1 MLQILQFGKI
11 VKKVKRIYVIIRKL
25 FKFENAH
32 IVRNCT
38 SRRCSRSIH
47 GHSYKVEVK
56 LSSNYLDNGEMVY
69 DFGLMKLS
77 IKELIDS
84 FDHAITLWSKDDNQ
98 YIEYAKQF
106 SERWILLPVNPSAE
120 QFSRVFFLMIDRV
133 LELMEFN
140 NCEREVALHSVVV
153 HETDTGYA
161 ECFRE
166 DAYNFEG
173 MGEIRLEDIVFS
185 KRIIEEWSDP
195 GLWEKMLNYKPIES
209 PIEV

>member
-1 MLQILQFGKI
+1 M
-11 VKKVKRIYVIIRKL
+11 IIRKL

-56 LSSNYLDNGEMVY
+56 LKSDFLDNGQMIY
-69 DFGLMKLS
+69 DFGLMKLY
-77 IKELIDS
+77 IKDLIDS
-84 FDHAITLWSKDDNQ
+84 FDHAITLWSKDNKE
-98 YIEYAKQF
+98 YIEFAKKF
-106 SERWILLPVNPSAE
+106 SERWVELPVNPSAE
-120 QFSRVFFLMIDRV
+120 QFSRVFFLMIERV
-133 LELMEFN
+133 LNLMEFKN
-140 NCEREVALHSVVV
+140 NEKNVEVYSLIV

-173 MGEIRLEDIVFS
+173 MGEIRLEDIKFS
-185 KRIIEEWSDP
+185 DRVKEEWRDKDMWDKILR
-195 GLWEKMLNYKPIES
+195 GDRLNTPKQI
-209 PIEV
+209 

>member
-1 MLQILQFGKI
+1 
-11 VKKVKRIYVIIRKL
+11 VIIRKL

-69 DFGLMKLS
+69 DFGLMKVT
-77 IKELIDS
+77 IKDLIDS
-84 FDHAITLWSKDDNQ
+84 FDHAITLWAKDDDE
-98 YIEYAKQF
+98 YIEYAKKF
-106 SERWILLPVNPSAE
+106 SERWIVLPVNPSAE
-120 QFSRVFFLMIDRV
+120 QFSRVFFIMIDRV
-133 LELMEFN
+133 LNLMEFN
-140 NCEREVALHSVVV
+140 NGEKEVKLHSIVV

-166 DAYNFEG
+166 DAYNFKG
-173 MGEIRLEDIVFS
+173 MGEIKLEDIVFS
-185 KRIIEEWSDP
+185 DRIKEEWNDSR
-195 GLWEKMLNYKPIES
+195 LWDKLLREEKLTPPKEI
-209 PIEV
+209 